1 MAKKSLGQNF
11 LKDKNILSN
20 IVESGNLVKGDTVL
34 EIGPGTGNL
43 TKKLIEKEPD
53 NFLVVEKDK
62 ELSKLLKKKFGKK
75 VEVINKDILDCY
87 SDFKFERPIK
97 VFGNLPYNIS
107 TKILVS
113 FIKMKDLN
121 KFFDKFIF
129 VFQKEVA
136 DRILASEN
144 TKNYGRLSIIS
155 SWKLNISKINDID
168 PRYFYPVPK
177 VWSTIITLKPKS
189 KFERIK
195 EIKNLEHVTNVFL
208 IKEEKNKKPMKQLF
222 KNFNSIS
229 EKLRLN
235 LDLRPQNISIE
246 DYLKICKVYENLNH

>member
-1 MAKKSLGQNF
+1 
-11 LKDKNILSN
+11 
-20 IVESGNLVKGDTVL
+20 
-34 EIGPGTGNL
+34 
-43 TKKLIEKEPD
+43 
-53 NFLVVEKDK
+53 
-62 ELSKLLKKKFGKK
+62 
-75 VEVINKDILDCY
+75 
-87 SDFKFERPIK
+87 
-97 VFGNLPYNIS
+97 
-107 TKILVS
+107 
-113 FIKMKDLN
+113 MKDLN

-177 VWSTIITLKPKS
+177 VWSTLITLKPKS

-208 IKEEKNKKPMKQLF
+208 TKEEKNKKA
-222 KNFNSIS
+222 NETI
-229 EKLRLN
+229 
-235 LDLRPQNISIE
+235 I
-246 DYLKICKVYENLNH
+246 